1 MEAKVITRSRQRRL
15 TRSVKVSR
23 DKRFP
28 LLLQELAGD
37 ESCGSAHH
45 VTRLRWITHTH
56 TQDVEAQCLE
66 RTPTWRGSRAD
77 LPPVGIFS
85 VDDLEDVAPLE
96 NHPGL
101 PARDQVVAG
110 GVVVKV
116 RPHVHLRE
124 RERGRDATVS
134 TGRRWELPLL
144 VVVVVLLEQQGS
156 RSTVDTVSPPESQR
170 KLKPSCESRLFRLFW
185 LQSEPRRSAGT
196 PPGGAL
202 CIYVFSLIWT
212 DSRFT
217 DSLAL
222 RLFDLVTL

>member
-1 MEAKVITRSRQRRL
+1 MKVITRSRQRRL

-37 ESCGSAHH
+37 ESRGSAHH

-66 RTPTWRGSRAD
+66 RTTTWRGSRAD

-124 RERGRDATVS
+124 RARERRNSQHWETV
-134 TGRRWELPLL
+134 GAPPA
-144 VVVVVLLEQQGS
+144 GS
-156 RSTVDTVSPPESQR
+156 GGGGGGPAGAAR
-170 KLKPSCESRLFRLFW
+170 K
-185 LQSEPRRSAGT
+185 QID
-196 PPGGAL
+196 GGDS
-202 CIYVFSLIWT
+202 FSSSKET
-212 DSRFT
+212 
-217 DSLAL
+217 
-222 RLFDLVTL
+222 